1 MKVIAKMRDVPL
13 SQRIKEECRRE
24 RIMKRAMKSQK
35 RKVNKGGERRRLRR
49 VKRCFWRYTRNPF
62 YDMIRYKTRV

>member
-13 SQRIKEECRRE
+13 SQRIKEEFRRE

-35 RKVNKGGERRRLRR
+35 RKVNKVVEFEEFRRG
-49 VKRCFWRYTRNPF
+49 
-62 YDMIRYKTRV
+62 